1 MQFSALKTEVENRTG
16 SHTRTGD
23 FINAGQLELAKEAQ
37 NVEKAD
43 ITFTSGVASVPA
55 TCLVVVNIMWDG
67 YPLITK
73 GSDMY
78 INNDTSDPT
87 EYTIKNG
94 QIVLNTLISETQTK
108 GLVYIPRPAGMSLD
122 ADISELPDSDNA
134 LIAYARYMIYADLEY
149 KEKADFWLSQ
159 WQIELAKWLKGHQK
173 QNPRPRRTKVHGY
186 Y

>member
-1 MQFSALKTEVENRTG
+1 MQFSALKTEAVTSSG

-37 NVEKAD
+37 NVEKAN
-43 ITFTSGVASVPA
+43 ITYTSGVVSVPA

-67 YPLITK
+67 YPLIPK
-73 GSDMY
+73 GPDMY

-94 QIVLNTLISETQTK
+94 QIVLNTKISETQTN
-108 GLVYIPRPAGMSLD
+108 GLIYVPKPAAMSLD
-122 ADISELPDSDNA
+122 ADTPELPDCDNA
-134 LIAYARYMIYADLEY
+134 LIAYARYMIYVDLEY